1 MACAVAA
8 GGERAR
14 AMCERGGRARPLD
27 RGEGRAGLAERG
39 GLGPVRLS
47 PFISLFLPFS
57 LFYFLLIQIEFL
69 IKRILHKLTHQTK

>member
-14 AMCERGGRARPLD
+14 ALCERGGRARPLD
-27 RGEGRAGLAERG
+27 RGEGRVGLAERG

-47 PFISLFLPFS
+47 PFISLFLPFF
-57 LFYFLLIQIEFL
+57 LFSISY
-69 IKRILHKLTHQTK
+69 